1 MSLYYDG
8 ILTQFIEVSLS
19 WVVMAPRTQLYQ
31 KHVTKKKKKRKER
44 NTSHC
49 TIYLSVSLPRLGAFR
64 VDFTEVITSLNINH
78 NGLCKS
84 DKGF

>member
-31 KHVTKKKKKRKER
+31 KHVTKKKKKERKKHV
-44 NTSHC
+44 TLH
-49 TIYLSVSLPRLGAFR
+49 YLLVSLPP
-64 VDFTEVITSLNINH
+64 
-78 NGLCKS
+78 
-84 DKGF
+84 